1 MIMLVKFNKRG
12 KGGSAGPLSYL
23 LGDFGTVDNKMPTLA
38 ERKLGVGKRSVKP
51 LVLRG
56 DVEQT
61 ANLIDSLSFARN
73 YTSGCLTFSEADL
86 ANKNKEQLMDS
97 FENAIFSGLDNDQY
111 DVLWIE
117 HRDKGRLELNF
128 LIPNVELRSGK
139 RLQPY
144 FDRADRTRI
153 NAWQTM
159 TNGQLDLADP
169 HDPANKSD
177 FTFPSNLPRDRLDA
191 AKIITDTL
199 IFKAGVG
206 KVIDR
211 NSVVKVLQN
220 SGYIVSRQTKNSI
233 SIKQNGSDRPLR
245 LKGEIYEQSFSS
257 STDFRAERQAAI
269 AEYKEKRQQRIRDS
283 EQTYSDASKTKR
295 EYHFERFQ
303 KPPEDKPVRVRQSD
317 ISSDTN
323 FDNRRDNRRSNT
335 DRLTNSGHAA
345 KLDKINN
352 WVKQHER
359 STEATSISNQIIR
372 TKASS
377 TTECTSTTVNR
388 ISDAIKRL
396 TESVGQY
403 AKSAIELSRVRRD
416 QRYKNQQNPSF
427 RP

>member
-1 MIMLVKFNKRG
+1 MLVKFNKRG

-86 ANKNKEQLMDS
+86 ENKNKEQLMDS

-206 KVIDR
+206 EVIDR

-220 SGYIVSRQTKNSI
+220 FGYIVSRQTKNSI
-233 SIKQNGSDRPLR
+233 SIKQNESDRPLR
-245 LKGEIYEQSFSS
+245 LKGEIYEQSFSI
-257 STDFRAERQAAI
+257 STDFRAERQEAI
-269 AEYKEKRQQRIRDS
+269 AEYREKRQQRIRDS
-283 EQTYSDASKTKR
+283 KQTYSDASETKR
-295 EYHFERFQ
+295 KYHFKRFP

-317 ISSDTN
+317 ISSDTS